1 MMTAVTIIIISVII
15 AITKN
20 DNHNNN
26 NNNNY
31 NNNNN
36 NNINDKHIAINIVF
50 LVVHSAKKM
59 LFNFVLVRVDV
70 GLPAGPHVR
79 LAC

>member
-1 MMTAVTIIIISVII
+1 MTAVTIIIISVII

-31 NNNNN
+31 NNNN

-70 GLPAGPHVR
+70 GSPAGPHVR